1 MSEKPPKHEH
11 FDGSD
16 DSWELFNLEQHDI
29 PNPAEALAMIAG
41 SIVYGQPTVLV
52 STSNHQEFSTR
63 AIFSGLYRS
72 DDPLVE
78 TLDASPQ
85 VEVVGAI
92 VGETSTAEISDESG
106 ESITV
111 TFTIDQDGNP
121 TSGRFFRTV

>member
-1 MSEKPPKHEH
+1 MSENPPKHEH
-11 FDGSD
+11 FNDSD

-29 PNPAEALAMIAG
+29 PNPAEALARIAG
-41 SIVYGQPTVLV
+41 SIVFGQTIDLE
-52 STSNHQEFSTR
+52 SISNDQEVNTHV
-63 AIFSGLYRS
+63 IFNGLYRS

-85 VEVVGAI
+85 VEAVGAI

>member
-1 MSEKPPKHEH
+1 MAPMTP
-11 FDGSD
+11 GS
-16 DSWELFNLEQHDI
+16 FNLEQHDI

-85 VEVVGAI
+85 VEAVGAI